1 MATFLPFTYMSIPM
15 KATINIDCTPD
26 EARQFM
32 GLPDVQPFQEEM
44 MKIMRDKVLENLKMM
59 EPEVAMR
66 TWMPL
71 MNQGMS
77 QGMDFFKSMMSGAAT
92 SAMSGASSARK
103 KNKE

>member
-1 MATFLPFTYMSIPM
+1 M
-15 KATINIDCTPD
+15 KINVTVDCTPE

-44 MKIMRDKVLENLKMM
+44 MQIMREKALENMKMM
-59 EPEVAMR
+59 EPEVAMK

-77 QGMDFFKSMMSGAAT
+77 QGMDFFKTIMGGAAA
-92 SAMSGASSARK
+92 SAMTGGSSRK
-103 KNKE
+103 KTKE